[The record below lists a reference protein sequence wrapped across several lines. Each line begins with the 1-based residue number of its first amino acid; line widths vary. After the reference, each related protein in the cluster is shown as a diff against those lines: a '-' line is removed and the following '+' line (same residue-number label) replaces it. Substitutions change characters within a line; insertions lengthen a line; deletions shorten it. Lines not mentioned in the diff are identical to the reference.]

1 MAENQEVYD
10 VTIIGGGPIGLF
22 TAFYCGMRELKTKVI
37 EFLPKLGG
45 KVSLFFPEKIIRD
58 IGGIPGIAGKQLIEQ
73 LKEQAVTFDPDIVL
87 NQRVTGFER
96 LNDGTI
102 VLTGSEG
109 ETHYTK
115 TVILA
120 CGMGTLEVNE
130 FDSEDATRYAGK
142 NLHYGVEKLDAF
154 KDKRVVISGGG
165 DTAVDWANELEPI
178 AASVTVVHRREEFGG
193 MESSVTK
200 MKQSSVRVLT
210 PYRLEQLNGDEERI
224 KSVTVCHTES
234 DQREDIEIDELIINH
249 GFKIDL
255 GPMKEWGLEIEEG
268 RVKADRHMR
277 TNLPGVFVAGDA
289 AFYESKLRLIAG
301 GFTEGPT
308 AVNSAKAYLDP
319 KAENMA
325 MYSTHHKKLVH
336 K

>member
-73 LKEQAVTFDPDIVL
+73 LKEQAATFDPDIVL

-96 LNDGTI
+96 LDEGTI

-109 ETHYTK
+109 EKHYTR

-130 FDSEDATRYAGK
+130 FDSEDAARYAGK

-154 KDKRVVISGGG
+154 KGKRVVISGGG

-210 PYRLEQLNGDEERI
+210 PYRLKQLSGNEERI
-224 KSVTVCHTES
+224 QKVTICHTETG
-234 DQREDIEIDELIINH
+234 QREDIEIDELIINH

-255 GPMKEWGLEIEEG
+255 GPMMEWGLEIEGG

-319 KAENMA
+319 KAKNMA